1 MVEVMHITLAAA
13 VGDTTAVVVGI
24 TAAAVAA
31 ARTMRS
37 RKRLTWLTLKVFNQ
51 ETAK

>member
-1 MVEVMHITLAAA
+1 MEEVMHITLAAA

-24 TAAAVAA
+24 TAAAAA
-31 ARTMRS
+31 VDPIMRF

>member
-1 MVEVMHITLAAA
+1 MA
-13 VGDTTAVVVGI
+13 VGLDFM
-24 TAAAVAA
+24 AAAVAA
-31 ARTMRS
+31 DNTAVDVDITAAVAVADRTMRF